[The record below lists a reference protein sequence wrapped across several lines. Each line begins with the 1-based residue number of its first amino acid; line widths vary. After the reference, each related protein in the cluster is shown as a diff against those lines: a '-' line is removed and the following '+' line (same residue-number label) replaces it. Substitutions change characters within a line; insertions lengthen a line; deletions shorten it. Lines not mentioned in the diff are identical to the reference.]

1 LSKKYVPCISKYK
14 AHILKFKAHIFHF
27 LPGVFSGSAVGLYVF
42 EWLFIREVAPGRCN
56 TDIFVKKH
64 MCGNSFRQKQ
74 AQPLCVAP
82 YFLYL

>member
-1 LSKKYVPCISKYK
+1 MPCISKYK

-42 EWLFIREVAPGRCN
+42 EWLFIKEAASRRCN
-56 TDIFVKKH
+56 TDIFAKKH

-74 AQPLCVAP
+74 AQPLCVAS